1 MKTFK
6 KLIVSRLLKGKD
18 FEGKKKKKLVYKVH
32 MSSW

>member
-1 MKTFK
+1 MKVFK

-18 FEGKKKKKLVYKVH
+18 LEGKKKKKLVYKVH